1 MPYFLFCFFLN
12 WFFFWFLGR
21 ALEVVET
28 TYNQTVCVSAHMTL
42 FAAGFFVQPNSMD
55 FDFILKEMDFFD
67 NETIYST
74 ILITCIAYLLFLIV
88 ARFVDY
94 TDVQEKIILILI
106 RLFFFFFNSEFF
118 RYRVNI
124 RMDRFYFL
132 KNDYFVWKKLI
143 KMEKRTGRFLK
154 RCHLKIRFFV
164 FCKVQNE

>member
-1 MPYFLFCFFLN
+1 MFLFKLI
-12 WFFFWFLGR
+12 FFWFLGR

-94 TDVQEKIILILI
+94 TDVQEKIILI
-106 RLFFFFFNSEFF
+106 RLFFFFFNSKFF

-124 RMDRFYFL
+124 RMDRFYF
-132 KNDYFVWKKLI
+132 F
-143 KMEKRTGRFLK
+143 EKRAIRLKTLNKNRKGNGRF
-154 RCHLKIRFFV
+154 
-164 FCKVQNE
+164 

>member
-1 MPYFLFCFFLN
+1 MLYFLFCFFLIL
-12 WFFFWFLGR
+12 FFLFLGR

-94 TDVQEKIILILI
+94 TDVQEKIILI
-106 RLFFFFFNSEFF
+106 RLFFLFFFNSEFF
-118 RYRVNI
+118 RYRVSI

-132 KNDYFVWKKLI
+132 KNDYFV
-143 KMEKRTGRFLK
+143 
-154 RCHLKIRFFV
+154 
-164 FCKVQNE
+164 

>member
-118 RYRVNI
+118 RYKVSI
-124 RMDRFYFL
+124 RMDRFYF
-132 KNDYFVWKKLI
+132 F
-143 KMEKRTGRFLK
+143 EKRAIRLKTLNKNRIGNGRF
-154 RCHLKIRFFV
+154 
-164 FCKVQNE
+164 

>member
-1 MPYFLFCFFLN
+1 MFLFKLI
-12 WFFFWFLGR
+12 FFWFLGR

-94 TDVQEKIILILI
+94 TDVQEKIILI
-106 RLFFFFFNSEFF
+106 RLFFLFFFNSEFF
-118 RYRVNI
+118 RYRVSI
-124 RMDRFYFL
+124 RLDRFYFL
-132 KNDYFVWKKLI
+132 KNDYFV
-143 KMEKRTGRFLK
+143 
-154 RCHLKIRFFV
+154 
-164 FCKVQNE
+164 